1 MSLVTKGRLESP
13 SVIFWKRLDIKL
25 DKHVQNTNFRIY
37 CLSNGKFGLVRLHSV
52 IPMYFPVH
60 TSQLLSSAGFYLQK
74 KCRRNYIFLFWVY
87 SKCYYSISVRLKLI
101 LTVEKQTSECH
112 LSKETNTMHII
123 QMAQEQHAIYFGYA
137 FFRRFRLIL
146 QES

>member
-1 MSLVTKGRLESP
+1 MFIKCEIWLVKASFCDPNVFSSSYLPAIVICRLLFTKEMQAEL
-13 SVIFWKRLDIKL
+13 
-25 DKHVQNTNFRIY
+25 
-37 CLSNGKFGLVRLHSV
+37 
-52 IPMYFPVH
+52 
-60 TSQLLSSAGFYLQK
+60 FY
-74 KCRRNYIFLFWVY
+74 ILFFVY

-137 FFRRFRLIL
+137 F
-146 QES
+146 